1 MAKKKKVT
9 NTRGYATTSLP
20 SKKSTTTSTSSE
32 STTSP
37 LATPPQPNIPS
48 PATQNTT
55 SQPTTTTSATTND
68 SQQPTEIDDV
78 ERLVKRFENLHTHK
92 SNVAIEKL
100 GQSAVT
106 STIMSDL
113 NIKEQSFSLKSEL
126 EQDILDVI
134 TDQQK
139 TSHLAFCRPIRR
151 RASQTEKDR
160 VVGKMDVAYLALT
173 KLGFDPMDIQDSFHA
188 TVSTDMDAHLD
199 WLCLNVPYER
209 MPVGYYDTYFSKEG
223 VKISLEQAK
232 ATKNNKVVDSRKAED
247 EHAPV
252 PPSIPLSQS
261 VSPQSQEPLR
271 TSDDD
276 NKRRILEAYMYDD
289 DDEDEE
295 ADINETYAKTKM
307 ELTQLEMQVNGDSNK
322 KKKKKTKP
330 PNGPELSEKD
340 MKQAKRKMDQLKQ
353 TLQALEQDWD
363 FDKRKADAFFI
374 TEQRLLSDQRRQQQ
388 QQQESDPIPDDDEN
402 ITNEPSTNPLDSSTN
417 NDDEEE
423 EEGGMFGFMDS
434 MEVEGETAAAA
445 TTTAVTAA
453 KEWRLVDVRLP
464 ASWKGRTPK
473 QILEDQ
479 SNSRGFVKCRYS
491 RLNKAASTWQ
501 ASVSLFKKHAS
512 EPGLV
517 VHLPDGLA
525 TDKPVDA
532 EQLVAAAALFQL
544 DPQSSIY
551 QIMATP
557 FKDLWTEWKQKKF
570 EEDEAPR
577 IAADRQRVQFIL
589 DTLNDSFDTSPKA
602 PKPLTNID
610 AFSSDLDLS
619 YEKGPHG
626 GPGWKKR
633 KQVLFGK
640 VQQHFNQRLATKAYL
655 QMKLKREELPIADYR
670 QEILQLVQAH
680 QVVIISGETGCG
692 KSTQVPQFLAEHLL
706 RPGTPY
712 GSVICTQPRRISA
725 MSIAQ
730 RVSYEMTDRPKAIGT
745 KDAMVGYQIRLESK
759 VSDENVLMFCTT
771 GILLRRLESD
781 PLLEGISHVIV
792 DEVHE
797 RSIDSDFLL
806 VVLQR
811 ICRVRSDLRVI
822 LMSATVNAERFS
834 DYFRNCPIMSVPGRT
849 YPVNVQY
856 LEDIVETTG
865 YVLEEDSYYAV
876 KKARTQTNQGNINVS
891 GQHGSSKRVHYEI
904 FDEDSDSD
912 DIYHPS
918 TQQQQSKLTILEQQD
933 GDDNEDIV
941 ADGGIEYSRQTRKM
955 IKRMDENKI
964 NYDLMI
970 NLLEHITKGNND
982 DETIPTTGAI
992 LIFLPGMPE
1001 IRKLYDMVSAHS
1013 VLGDPTKTLL
1023 IALHS
1028 TLSSEHQ
1035 EKAFDVPPKGIRKIV
1050 FATNIAETGITI
1062 SDVTIV
1068 IDTGMAKIVS
1078 YDQEKRMTRLRQMY
1092 VAKANVNQRKGRAG
1106 RVQEGLCYHLFTKDK
1121 YESLAN
1127 YETPEILRLP
1137 LEELCLR
1144 IKVCNLGGSIEQ
1156 VLGSA
1161 LDAPSS
1167 KMVKN
1172 AIETL
1177 QQVQALADDESQ
1189 ELTPLG
1195 AHLSH
1200 LPVDVHIGKMI
1211 LFGAIFRCLDPI
1223 LTIAAALSFKS
1234 PFVRPF
1240 GNEDEADKA
1249 REQFKQGKLYD
1260 SDFLSVYKA
1269 YSVWRE
1275 ELIRVRGSGGGWQR
1289 KMHQF
1294 CKRHYLSHKNLET
1307 IEEMKK
1313 QYLELL
1319 VSIGFV
1325 KHNDVRGEGLDQKYS
1340 LHHRLRLCQ
1349 IPSVYNQYGTSIPM
1363 INAAIT
1369 AGLYPKVALYHPD
1382 TRSFVQHDMLHRTIH
1397 PSSCLFK
1404 KENQLSSPFLVYNTV
1419 VMNND
1424 RIYLWETAS
1433 IDAVAVLLL
1442 ANDMT
1447 IKHHQKMV
1455 IVDHWIKFNCFAR
1468 TAVLIKFLRHELK
1481 TWLQGK
1487 MDDPS
1492 LDLTTTSQAV
1502 MELMVK
1508 TLEAGH

>member
-20 SKKSTTTSTSSE
+20 SKKSTTTATLSE

-37 LATPPQPNIPS
+37 SATSHPSSSSPNLPS
-48 PATQNTT
+48 PATQNSI
-55 SQPTTTTSATTND
+55 SQPTTTTTATTND
-68 SQQPTEIDDV
+68 SQHATEIDDV
-78 ERLVKRFENLHTHK
+78 TSHVRF
-92 SNVAIEKL
+92 
-100 GQSAVT
+100 
-106 STIMSDL
+106 

-126 EQDILDVI
+126 EQDILNVI

-139 TSHLAFCRPIRR
+139 TSHFEAFCRPIRR

-160 VVGKMDVAYLALT
+160 VVGKMDVTYLALT
-173 KLGFDPMDIQDSFHA
+173 KLGFDPMDIQDSFNA
-188 TVSTDMDAHLD
+188 TVSTDMDVHLD
-199 WLCLNVPYER
+199 WLCLNVPYEH
-209 MPVGYYDTYFSKEG
+209 
-223 VKISLEQAK
+223 SLEQPK
-232 ATKNNKVVDSRKAED
+232 ATKNDKVLDSRKAED
-247 EHAPV
+247 EHAPL

-261 VSPQSQEPLR
+261 VPAPPPLEPQRIP
-271 TSDDD
+271 DDD

-295 ADINETYAKTKM
+295 ADINETHAKTKM
-307 ELTQLEMQVNGDSNK
+307 ELTQLETQVNGDPNR
-322 KKKKKTKP
+322 KKKKKTKQ
-330 PNGPELSEKD
+330 PNVPELSETE
-340 MKQAKRKMDQLKQ
+340 MKQAKRKIDQLKQ

-374 TEQRLLSDQRRQQQ
+374 TEQRLLFDQRRQQPQ
-388 QQQESDPIPDDDEN
+388 PEESDPTPDDDED
-402 ITNEPSTNPLDSSTN
+402 TTTAPPTDPLDSNTN
-417 NDDEEE
+417 NDDDDEDE

-434 MEVEGETAAAA
+434 MEAEDETATA
-445 TTTAVTAA
+445 TTTTIAATA
-453 KEWRLVDVRLP
+453 KEWRVVDVRLP

-479 SNSRGFVKCRYS
+479 SNTRGFVKCRYS
-491 RLNKAASTWQ
+491 RLNQAASTWQ

-517 VHLPDGLA
+517 VHLPDGLV

-557 FKDLWTEWKQKKF
+557 FKDLWTEWKQKKL

-589 DTLNDSFDTSPKA
+589 DTLNHSFDTSPKA
-602 PKPLTNID
+602 PKPLTNVD
-610 AFSSDLDLS
+610 VFSSDLDVS

-626 GPGWKKR
+626 GSGWMER
-633 KQVLFGK
+633 KQILFDK
-640 VQQHFNQRLATKAYL
+640 VQQRFNQRLTTKAYL
-655 QMKLKREELPIADYR
+655 QMKAKREELPIADYR
-670 QEILQLVQAH
+670 QEILHLVQLH

-706 RPGTPY
+706 RPGTSY

-730 RVSYEMTDRPKAIGT
+730 RVSHEMTDRPKSIGT

-781 PLLEGISHVIV
+781 PLLEGVSHVIV

-811 ICRVRSDLRVI
+811 ICRIRPDLRVI

-834 DYFRNCPIMSVPGRT
+834 DYFGNCPVMSVPGRT
-849 YPVNVQY
+849 YPVNVRY
-856 LEDIVETTG
+856 LEDIVEATG

-876 KKARTQTNQGNINVS
+876 KKARTHKNQGNINVS
-891 GQHGSSKRVHYEI
+891 GQHGSSKLVHYEI

-912 DIYHPS
+912 DAYHPS
-918 TQQQQSKLTILEQQD
+918 TQQQQSKLTVMEQQN
-933 GDDNEDIV
+933 DDDDIMEE
-941 ADGGIEYSRQTRKM
+941 GGVDYSRQTRKM
-955 IKRMDENKI
+955 IKRMDESKI

-970 NLLEHITKGNND
+970 NLLEHITKDNDD

-1013 VLGDPTKTLL
+1013 VLGNPTKTLL

-1156 VLGSA
+1156 VLDSA

-1167 KMVKN
+1167 QMVKN

-1189 ELTPLG
+1189 SLTPLG

-1223 LTIAAALSFKS
+1223 LTIAASLSFKS

-1249 REQFKQGKLYD
+1249 REQFKQDD

-1269 YSVWRE
+1269 YSMWRD

-1289 KMHQF
+1289 KIHQF

-1319 VSIGFV
+1319 LSIGFV
-1325 KHNDVRGEGLDQKYS
+1325 KHNDVRGELLDQKYS

-1349 IPSVYNQYGTSIPM
+1349 IPSVYNQYGTSVPM

-1369 AGLYPKVALYHPD
+1369 AGLYPKVAMYHPD
-1382 TRSFVQHDMLHRTIH
+1382 TRSFVQQDMLHRTIH
-1397 PSSCLFK
+1397 PSSSLFK
-1404 KENQLSSPFLVYNTV
+1404 KETQLTSPFLVYNTV

-1492 LDLTTTSQAV
+1492 LDLTTASQGV